1 MHTPVLALV
10 LVFLTIL
17 LIVVLS
23 FLTCQ
28 LSIFRKSNLLHKRF
42 PQQISSVV
50 VVATLDLGIN
60 AFHNDSARTSISK
73 GFQ

>member
-1 MHTPVLALV
+1 MHTPVLTLV
-10 LVFLTIL
+10 LVFLTTL

-50 VVATLDLGIN
+50 VATLDLGIN
-60 AFHNDSARTSISK
+60 AFQNDSARTSISK